1 MEINNKIMYRPTYQC
16 PPKANANIISQ
27 ISKLSTLSTTLD
39 EALTD
44 LIQESKSSKGE
55 GIDLRSK
62 CSKGNDVSD
71 ASSISSEEQ
80 SCTKL
85 NTSNDDDGC
94 ENPSKKIVMDD
105 TFKNYILQKLHEA
118 HADITWQNQQTLQ
131 LPTVSNQ
138 KENHNKN
145 QTKEP
150 PAALLHGKLKYYN
163 RVNGQWR
170 IVVSNAVLRPRVNI
184 DYRKKNRKR
193 NRTSLWDQSKE
204 QSMDIYTSLDGQSK
218 RMRNSNDDDNIILNG
233 NDIDKLQMDFPINDD
248 GGINLDGDLV
258 ILAYDDVIE

>member
-1 MEINNKIMYRPTYQC
+1 MYRPTYQC

-27 ISKLSTLSTTLD
+27 ISKLSTLSKTLD

-44 LIQESKSSKGE
+44 LIQESKSSKGV
-55 GIDLRSK
+55 GIDLRSFE
-62 CSKGNDVSD
+62 SKGSD
-71 ASSISSEEQ
+71 LSDGSSISSEEQ

-85 NTSNDDDGC
+85 NTSATSNHYQNDY
-94 ENPSKKIVMDD
+94 ENPLKKIVMDD

-118 HADITWQNQQTLQ
+118 HADITWQNQQ
-131 LPTVSNQ
+131 LPTESK
-138 KENHNKN
+138 KENHSKN
-145 QTKEP
+145 QTNEEAPSPP
-150 PAALLHGKLKYYN
+150 PAALLRGKLKYYN

-204 QSMDIYTSLDGQSK
+204 HSIDVYKSIDGQSK
-218 RMRNSNDDDNIILNG
+218 RMRNSNDDNN
-233 NDIDKLQMDFPINDD
+233 ND
-248 GGINLDGDLV
+248 INLDGDLV
-258 ILAYDDVIE
+258 ILAYDDIIE